1 LIINL
6 TWTNKYDIIIWLAMK
21 KILIIILLLGTT
33 GFFFTCDN
41 EEIFFN
47 AKDEPLVLLGVKPNT
62 PPVPTPP
69 AAIYIYSA
77 GQQPNGNLGGRT
89 GADAICAA
97 ANPTAGTTVHAFLS
111 VDSSDQITDLVPPA
125 YQTGI
130 SVVDGG
136 GANIISTDWAS
147 LWDGSIDMT
156 LSAASVL
163 GVGLEWWN
171 GSNADGTSNSNN
183 CSGWTSGSSI
193 TIGQMGNSNF
203 ANASWITWG
212 SLICSSGSNYLLC
225 VAY

>member
-1 LIINL
+1 
-6 TWTNKYDIIIWLAMK
+6 MK
-21 KILIIILLLGTT
+21 KILFIIMLLGTT
-33 GFFFTCDN
+33 GLFITCESDN
-41 EEIFFN
+41 LVFN
-47 AKDEPLVLLGVKPNT
+47 TKDEPLLLLGVKPNAPAVT
-62 PPVPTPP
+62 PPP

-77 GQQPNGNLGGRT
+77 GQQPNGNLGGRA
-89 GADAICAA
+89 GADALCTA

-111 VDSSDQITDLVPPA
+111 VDSSDLIIDLVPPA
-125 YQTGI
+125 YRTGI

-147 LWDGSIDMT
+147 IWDGSIDMT

-163 GVGLEWWN
+163 GGGLEWWN
-171 GSNADGTSNSNN
+171 GSNADGTLNSNN
-183 CSGWTSGSSI
+183 CSGWTSGSSM

-203 ANASWITWG
+203 TNSSWITWG